1 MTSNKSGVMMMK
13 KFGKAIG
20 TIFLSTLLGV
30 GAISSDA
37 EAETKSEKY
46 VKPHYTYNGY
56 VYNNGKFV
64 LNQYFV
70 KALKYDNVKMN
81 GYKINPKAKV
91 GLGGKPFK
99 KYDVM
104 FLKDSKNRV
113 GHMRFDIKP
122 GFVKKS
128 AFLKAHKANKIVSKY
143 ANQDKSGYIKY
154 KTNKTNYLASFNS
167 KGYITSMEIGVIPQ

>member
-1 MTSNKSGVMMMK
+1 MTLNESGVIMMN
-13 KFGKAIG
+13 KFGKALGI
-20 TIFLSTLLGV
+20 IFLSMLLGV

-37 EAETKSEKY
+37 EAVTKSEKY
-46 VKPHYTYNGY
+46 VKPHYTYKGY

-64 LNQYFV
+64 LDQYFV

-91 GLGGKPFK
+91 GLGGTPFK

-113 GHMRFDIKP
+113 GHMRFEIKP
-122 GFVKKS
+122 GTVKKS

-154 KTNKTNYLASFNS
+154 KTNKANYLASLNS

>member
-1 MTSNKSGVMMMK
+1 MK
-13 KFGKAIG
+13 KFGKTIG

-30 GAISSDA
+30 GTISSDA
-37 EAETKSEKY
+37 EAVTKSEKY

-64 LNQYFV
+64 LDQYFV

-81 GYKINPKAKV
+81 GYNINPKAKV
-91 GLGGKPFK
+91 GLGGTPFK

-113 GHMRFDIKP
+113 GHMRFEIKP

-128 AFLKAHKANKIVSKY
+128 AFLRAHEANKIVSKY
-143 ANQDKSGYIKY
+143 ANQDKSGYVKY
-154 KTNKTNYLASFNS
+154 KTNNANYLASFNS